1 VSDRSFLAFDIGA
14 GSGRAILGTLQ
25 DRTLSIEEVARFP
38 NSMLTVRGHL
48 HWNVFALFEEMKKG
62 LAAGAAAS
70 RTGLESAAVDT
81 WGVDFALLAADGSVL
96 GLPFAYRDARTDGA
110 MDAFF
115 EIVPR
120 ERVYEL
126 TGIQFM
132 QFNTLFQLFA
142 MKRGRSPV
150 LDAAHALLFMPDLFN
165 YLLAGARK
173 TDFTFATTSQL
184 FNPRTR
190 AWEEELFAALD
201 VPIDLMQEI
210 VEPGTP
216 LGTLDEA
223 VARETG
229 AGAVPVIAAA
239 SHDTGSAVAAVPAEG
254 DDWAYISSGTWSLMG
269 IEASE
274 PIINSEALA
283 LNFTNEGGVGK
294 TIRFL
299 KNICG
304 LWLLEQ
310 CREAWAGG
318 GADGAAGYAE
328 LLAAAEKA
336 RPFAALIDPD
346 DGAFLNPTDMPAA
359 IAAFCE
365 RTGQAAPKDPAAYV
379 RAILES
385 LALKYRLTLDQLR
398 QVAPRPVNR
407 LHVIG
412 GGSRNEMLCQFTADA
427 TGLPVIAGPAE
438 ATAIGNIMVQAL
450 AAGSVASPQEMRR
463 VIGASFDPVRH
474 EPRDAAAWDAAYDR
488 FRDVCGE

>member
-1 VSDRSFLAFDIGA
+1 VSDRSFLAFDLGA
-14 GSGRAILGTLQ
+14 GSGRAILGTLK
-25 DRTLSIEEVARFP
+25 DRALSVEEVARFP
-38 NSMLTVRGHL
+38 NAMISVRGHL

-62 LAAGAAAS
+62 LAACRGKAGLAS
-70 RTGLESAAVDT
+70 VAVDS
-81 WGVDFALLAADGSVL
+81 WGVDYALLARDGSIL

-142 MKRGRSPV
+142 MKRDRSS
-150 LDAAHALLFMPDLFN
+150 LLEAARSLLFMPDLFN
-165 YLLAGARK
+165 YLLTGETR

-190 AWEEELFAALD
+190 AWEEELFAALGLP
-201 VPIDLMQEI
+201 VALMQEI
-210 VEPGTP
+210 VEPGTK
-216 LGTLDEA
+216 LGILDGGIR
-223 VARETG
+223 RETG
-229 AGAVPVIAAA
+229 AGPMPVIAVA

-269 IEASE
+269 IETDE
-274 PIINSEALA
+274 PIISSRALD
-283 LNFTNEGGVGK
+283 LNFTNEGGVGG

-310 CREAWAGG
+310 CRESWAGERAVDYG
-318 GADGAAGYAE
+318 K
-328 LLAAAEKA
+328 LLRAAEKA
-336 RPFAALIDPD
+336 RPFCALIDPD
-346 DGAFLNPTDMPAA
+346 DGGFLNPVDMPAA

-365 RTGQAAPKDPAAYV
+365 RTGQAAPANPAGYV

-385 LALKYRLTLDQLR
+385 LALKYRFTLDQLR
-398 QVAPRPVNR
+398 RVAPRPINR

-427 TGLPVIAGPAE
+427 TGLPVSAGPAE

-450 AAGSVASPQEMRR
+450 ADGSVASLQEMRR
-463 VIGASFDPVRH
+463 VIGGSFEPVRY
-474 EPRDAAAWDAAYDR
+474 EPRDAAAWDSAYVE
-488 FRDVCGE
+488 FREVCGG